1 MGMMMKKV
9 FLYLDTDKVA
19 NPFDLLLALDSD
31 YDAVLPYAGVTE
43 ENVDYIIQNSIFA
56 RDKEGLKNTVVM
68 VGGDLDPAERIFQK
82 LKRTLRPPFQMSVI
96 LDPSGACT
104 TASAMVAKIEKLAG
118 GSAGIRGKNVTILA
132 GTGPVGQISAILL
145 RNLGA
150 NVTITSR
157 SKDKAQKVAA
167 KLSDDVRGKVKGAQ
181 GNLTNERC
189 EACKEA
195 GIILATGAI
204 GAQLLDSEA
213 LKKLKPAIIADVN
226 AVQPYGIEDVKPD
239 MDGDLV
245 NGAKSLGPCAI
256 GDLKNLIEMK
266 MLKKALEE
274 PKFFDYNDAFM
285 LARELAGK

>member
-1 MGMMMKKV
+1 MTKRV
-9 FLYLDTDKVA
+9 LLYLDTDRIA
-19 NPFDLLLALDSD
+19 NPFDLLLALDAD

-43 ENVDYIIQNSIFA
+43 ENVDYIVQNGMFA
-56 RDKEGLKNTVVM
+56 RDGEGLKNTVIM
-68 VGGDLDPAERIFQK
+68 VGGDLEPAERIFQK
-82 LKRTLRPPFQMSVI
+82 LKRMLRPPFQMSVI

-104 TASAMVAKIEKLAG
+104 TAAAMVAKVEKLAG

-167 KLSDDVRGKVKGAQ
+167 KLSDDVRGKVKGGQ

-189 EACKEA
+189 DACKEA
-195 GIILATGAI
+195 NVILATGAI
-204 GAQLLDSEA
+204 GTQLLDSES
-213 LKKLKPAIIADVN
+213 LKKLKPTIIADVN
-226 AVQPYGIEDVKPD
+226 AVQPYGIEDVTPD
-239 MDGDLV
+239 MDGTPV
-245 NGAKSLGPCAI
+245 NSAKALGPCAI
-256 GDLKNLIEMK
+256 GDLKNLIERK

-274 PKFFDYNDAFM
+274 PRFFDYNDSFM
-285 LARELAGK
+285 LARELAK